1 MFDFKPKTLYHWYRN
16 YLSDYQNDINSGIWL
31 KNKIP
36 IVDEQTGEI
45 KSERPVYIAKPENIS
60 DSLTLDDKRIGKD
73 SFTIMTNQKTGKII
87 LLVETLKAEE
97 LKRAVEY
104 LGESIANVQ
113 NISCDMSPSY
123 LKFCEE
129 TFPDATIII
138 DKFHVINQVL
148 EAVQSIRIRI
158 KNQLLEYLPK
168 GKKRTEAD
176 KKTLS
181 DLELLKR
188 SKFLLTQSESNWND
202 YQNELMQ
209 KVFKQFEE
217 LKTAYE
223 LSETFKQW
231 YHKNNCK
238 KHPIIIEKELFNWY
252 ETVENSKLKEF
263 KSVVKMIEKHE
274 DRILNYFQKALTNAK
289 AENLNS
295 KIQRFIINNYGI
307 RDKDFALYRINKY
320 FS

>member
-16 YLSDYQNDINSGIWL
+16 YLSDYPDDIVTGKWL
-31 KNKIP
+31 KDKIS

-45 KSERPVYIAKPENIS
+45 KSEKPVYIAKPENIS
-60 DSLTLDDKRIGKD
+60 DSMTIDDKRIGKD
-73 SFTIMTNQKTGKII
+73 SFTIMTNQKTGKIA
-87 LLVETLKAEE
+87 LLVETLKVEE
-97 LKRAVEY
+97 LKSAVEY
-104 LGESIANVQ
+104 LGVSIVQIQ

-123 LKFCEE
+123 LRFCEE
-129 TFPDATIII
+129 TFTDATIII
-138 DKFHVINQVL
+138 DKFHVIKQVL
-148 EAVQSIRIRI
+148 EAVQGIRIHL
-158 KNQLLEYLPK
+158 KNQLLESLPK

-176 KKTLS
+176 QKTLS

-188 SKFLLTQSESNWND
+188 SKYLLMQSESDWND
-202 YQNELMQ
+202 YQMELMQ
-209 KVFKQFEE
+209 KVFFRFEK

-223 LSETFKQW
+223 LTEEFKRW
-231 YHKNNCK
+231 YHKKNCK
-238 KHPIIIEKELFNWY
+238 KSQIVIEKELFSWY
-252 ETVENSKLKEF
+252 ELVEKSKLKEF
-263 KSVVKMIEKHE
+263 KSIVKMIEKHE
-274 DRILNYFQKALTNAK
+274 QSILNYFQKALTNAK